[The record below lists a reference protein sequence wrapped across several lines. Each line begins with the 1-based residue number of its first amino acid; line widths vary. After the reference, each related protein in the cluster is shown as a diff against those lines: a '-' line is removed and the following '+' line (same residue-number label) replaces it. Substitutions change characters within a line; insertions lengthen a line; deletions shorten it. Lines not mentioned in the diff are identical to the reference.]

1 MFKTLER
8 MGIDQ
13 KLVRLIQCL
22 YLNPRYKVEIEGVA
36 SAWHTQHAGIRQG
49 CPLSPYL
56 FLIIMTA
63 MFHDIHAQPD
73 LQEQLRKNRI
83 PGATF
88 DEVLYADDTILV
100 SESKVAIQKLLH
112 AIEVES
118 ERYGM
123 RLNLKKCEVV
133 QLNSSEDIRF
143 RNGVVVP
150 PHDEVKYLGCML
162 NEKGDPQKEVNKRLS
177 ETIVTWRRL
186 ADFWK
191 HSNCSCKTKLQVYD
205 AVVRTKLMYGLE
217 TLQLNESIKKKLD
230 AFQLRGL
237 RQILKLPTT
246 YMDRQYTNEFVYEEA
261 NIVACSQ
268 PIGEQG
274 GGKIIRISQYY
285 ESQRINTLVDLIK
298 APADDPRKSITID
311 ADTLKL
317 IDLPRWRVRRPR
329 NNW

>member
-1 MFKTLER
+1 
-8 MGIDQ
+8 
-13 KLVRLIQCL
+13 
-22 YLNPRYKVEIEGVA
+22 
-36 SAWHTQHAGIRQG
+36 
-49 CPLSPYL
+49 
-56 FLIIMTA
+56 
-63 MFHDIHAQPD
+63 
-73 LQEQLRKNRI
+73 
-83 PGATF
+83 
-88 DEVLYADDTILV
+88 
-100 SESKVAIQKLLH
+100 
-112 AIEVES
+112 
-118 ERYGM
+118 M
-123 RLNLKKCEVV
+123 RPNLKKCEVV

-261 NIVACSQ
+261 NIAACSQ
-268 PIGEQG
+268 PIREPGRG
-274 GGKIIRISQYY
+274 TITKISQYY
-285 ESQRINTLVDLIK
+285 ESQRINTSVDLIK
-298 APADDPRKSITID
+298 ALADDPRKSITID

-317 IDLPRWRVRRPR
+317 IDLPRWRVGRPR
-329 NNW
+329 NNRYVCGMPAGGWGDQETIGTYAECKLTGDWSDRSTTPALTIRNWIGETRSIFEP